1 MKKAMSILRTTLVWL
16 VVALAVFMMIFTV
29 ISVTTFNRNDRDLF
43 GYKAYIVNSDS
54 MAKTDFNAGDLIFV
68 KEVDPATLKEGDI
81 ITYMSQN
88 TDSFGETITHKI
100 RRLTVDAEGN
110 PGFITYGTTTDT
122 DDETVVTYPYILGK
136 YETHIP
142 KVGTFF
148 NFLKTTPGYF
158 VCIFVPFMLLII
170 YQGINFFRLFRR
182 YKKEQMEE
190 MEAEKAK
197 IEEERAA
204 NAKMLE
210 ELQALKAHLEDRQ
223 LVTTPS
229 EQPEDSEEERFHP
242 RQRVRRDRHPMF
254 ELDPALYWL
263 IGFFA
268 LLLLVALVVGLA
280 QFFNRF
286 SKELRYLNN
295 EIGRTRG
302 SEQARWKRRRRR
314 LWLSLIPFVRY

>member
-210 ELQALKAHLEDRQ
+210 ELQALKAQLEDRQ

-229 EQPEDSEEERFHP
+229 EQPEYIE
-242 RQRVRRDRHPMF
+242 
-254 ELDPALYWL
+254 
-263 IGFFA
+263 
-268 LLLLVALVVGLA
+268 
-280 QFFNRF
+280 
-286 SKELRYLNN
+286 
-295 EIGRTRG
+295 
-302 SEQARWKRRRRR
+302 
-314 LWLSLIPFVRY
+314 